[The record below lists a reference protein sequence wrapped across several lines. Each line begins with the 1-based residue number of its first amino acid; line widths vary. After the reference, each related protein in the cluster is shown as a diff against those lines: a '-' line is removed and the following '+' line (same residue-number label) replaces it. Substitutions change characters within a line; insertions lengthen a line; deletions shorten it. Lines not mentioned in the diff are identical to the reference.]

1 MKREPQRV
9 LAHDQLFAAVAAL
22 GIVAGQWWI
31 MIDLQIQW
39 HWVLPTVAIV
49 MFAAIVIVYLVRRR
63 QWRLRRGIEIALAG
77 LLVVG
82 DSVNL
87 FALARQAFFLSRP
100 EGAIELLF
108 TGAVLWVMNVLV
120 FGVFYWL
127 LDAGG
132 PDMRASGLAKQH
144 DFIFPQ
150 QTDPENSPTDWYP
163 SFGDYLYLA
172 FTGATSFGPTDAMPY
187 TRRAKAAMAV
197 EGALALVTLGV
208 IIARAVS
215 LVTD

>member
-1 MKREPQRV
+1 MRLESQSV
-9 LAHDQLFAAVAAL
+9 LARDQSFAALAAA

-31 MIDLQIQW
+31 MTDLGIHW
-39 HWVLPTVAIV
+39 HWVLSIATLVLLA
-49 MFAAIVIVYLVRRR
+49 AAIVAYLVRGRR
-63 QWRLRRGIEIALAG
+63 FRLRRGIELTLAS
-77 LLVVG
+77 LLIVG
-82 DSVNL
+82 DVLNL
-87 FALARQAFFLSRP
+87 VALARQAFFLERP
-100 EGAIELLF
+100 QGALELLF

-120 FGVFYWL
+120 FGLFYWL

-132 PDMRASGLAKQH
+132 PELRAMGKTREY
-144 DFIFPQ
+144 DFVFPQ
-150 QTDPENSPTDWYP
+150 QTDSQNTPTDWFP

-215 LVTD
+215 LATD

>member
-1 MKREPQRV
+1 MKHDPQRV
-9 LAHDQLFAAVAAL
+9 LAQDQLFAAVAAL

-39 HWVLPTVAIV
+39 HPVLPSIAIV

-82 DSVNL
+82 DSLNL

-100 EGAIELLF
+100 AGALELLF

-132 PDMRASGLAKQH
+132 PDLRASGLVQQH

>member
-39 HWVLPTVAIV
+39 HWVLPTVATV

-63 QWRLRRGIEIALAG
+63 QWRLRRGIEISLAG

-82 DSVNL
+82 DCLNL

-132 PDMRASGLAKQH
+132 PDLRASGLVQQH